1 VTLSLP
7 GPGAGSAAEPDA
19 DPGAGSSTPPVDA
32 AAPDAGDSAERR
44 AADATASGLP
54 RVQRPVRPISLRRHV
69 RVTFGVAV
77 VAAVAIAVTGVIG
90 FWALLD
96 ARERVVDQADPAL
109 LSATELLAGLV
120 DQETGVRAYIL
131 TSDPG
136 FLTPYE
142 AGEARFAADRAELE
156 RLGAEFDGV
165 TEALVD
171 VDAAVDEW
179 RSGYVEP
186 TLVGVRAG
194 DPAVRDEA
202 TVAQGRQQFDAIR
215 DAVTR
220 LQDGLSVAREDAR
233 QELST
238 ATNRLVVAL
247 AVSAVVLVALVAF
260 LWRLIRLGVE
270 GPLHRL
276 GEDARQVSG
285 GDLEHPVA
293 PVGPIELQA
302 LGQAME
308 QMRHRIVD
316 ELGSVREARD
326 QLADQTKDL
335 ARSNAELEQFA
346 YVASHDLQEPLRKVA
361 SFCQLLQS
369 RYEGRLDERADQ
381 YIGFAVDGAKRMQ
394 ALINDLLE
402 FSRVGRRGGETVLAD
417 ADVLMGRALSNLS
430 DTVEETGA
438 HVSVEDLPVV
448 RMEVSLGVALF
459 QNLLS
464 NALKFRRE
472 GTEPHVAVTVRRV
485 GDDHEFAV
493 IDDGIGIAPDYA
505 ERIFVIFQRLH
516 AKDEYA
522 GTGIGLAL
530 CRKIVEHHGGRI
542 WVDTSSY
549 ESGEGHGTTVRFT
562 LPAVQGDE

>member
-1 VTLSLP
+1 VTTSSP
-7 GPGAGSAAEPDA
+7 GVRAETAPPAGSAPGSPEPSSGERRAVAEA
-19 DPGAGSSTPPVDA
+19 TAAGLPPVD
-32 AAPDAGDSAERR
+32 
-44 AADATASGLP
+44 
-54 RVQRPVRPISLRRHV
+54 RPVRPISLRRHV

-77 VAAVAIAVTGVIG
+77 LVSIIIAVTSVLG

-96 ARERVVDQADPAL
+96 AREEIVDRADPAL
-109 LSATELLAGLV
+109 LSSSELLAGLV
-120 DQETGVRAYIL
+120 DQETGVRAFVL
-131 TSDPG
+131 AADPR
-136 FLTPYE
+136 FLAPYE
-142 AGEARFAADRAELE
+142 EGEARYAADREEVE
-156 RLGAEFDGV
+156 RLGAEFEGV
-165 TEALVD
+165 TEALVG
-171 VDAAVDEW
+171 VDAAVADW

-186 TLVGVRAG
+186 TLAGVEAG
-194 DPAVRDEA
+194 DPSVRDEA
-202 TVAQGRQQFDAIR
+202 MLDEGRARFDVIRAAVA
-215 DAVTR
+215 R
-220 LQDGLSVAREDAR
+220 LQSDLTVARENSR

-238 ATNRLVVAL
+238 TTTRLVVAL
-247 AVSAVVLVALVAF
+247 AVSALVLVGLVVF

-276 GEDARQVSG
+276 GQDARQVSG
-285 GDLEHPVA
+285 GDLGHPVA

-302 LGQAME
+302 LGAAME

-316 ELGSVREARD
+316 ELEAVKDARD
-326 QLADQTKDL
+326 QLADQTEDL

-369 RYEGRLDERADQ
+369 RYEGRLDDRADQ

-402 FSRVGRRGGETVLAD
+402 FSRVGRRGGEPVLAD
-417 ADVLMGRALSNLS
+417 ADVLVGRALSNLS

-438 HVSVEDLPVV
+438 HITVEDLPLV
-448 RMEVSLGVALF
+448 RVEVSLGVALF

-472 GTEPHVAVTVRRV
+472 GTEPQVAVTVRRD
-485 GDDHEFAV
+485 GDHHEFAV
-493 IDDGIGIAPDYA
+493 TDDGIGIAPDYA

-516 AKDEYA
+516 GKDEYA

-542 WVDTSSY
+542 WVDTSRY
-549 ESGEGHGTTVRFT
+549 VPGEEHGTTVRFT
-562 LPAVQGDE
+562 LPAVQGDA